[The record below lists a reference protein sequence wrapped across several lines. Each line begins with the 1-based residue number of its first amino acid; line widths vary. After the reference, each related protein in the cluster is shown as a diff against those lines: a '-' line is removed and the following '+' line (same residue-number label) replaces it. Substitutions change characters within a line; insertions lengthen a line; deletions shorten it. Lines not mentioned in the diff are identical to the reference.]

1 MKVCEEKI
9 YLFLIKVDT
18 RLLGIFLF
26 LFYFIFWIE
35 LYNSLNF
42 LEQKNAISLMEL

>member
-26 LFYFIFWIE
+26 LFYLFIFFFE
-35 LYNSLNF
+35 VNS
-42 LEQKNAISLMEL
+42 ITP